1 MYQYD
6 SVPTHTCYHRLM
18 GRAALAL
25 LFLFVAAP
33 GVYAADGPELVAQA
47 RQLYNQRLFDA
58 ALIAADEARLTSA
71 VADLADLIAAR
82 AYLERFRESAA
93 SADLMNARER
103 LRGINAQRF
112 DPAERTEF
120 IVGLGEALFFE
131 GSYGAAADVFESVI
145 NNGTA
150 LPADSRER
158 VLDWWA
164 SALDRDAWQSPELP
178 RERAYQRILARMR
191 DESTSRPGSAAATYW
206 LAAAARAEGDLQAA
220 WSAAEAG
227 WVRASLAID
236 RGVKLRADL
245 DRLMLTAIVPE
256 RARMLGQPA
265 DSLKLEWDKFKERWG
280 N

>member
-1 MYQYD
+1 
-6 SVPTHTCYHRLM
+6 M

-25 LFLFVAAP
+25 LFFFVVAP

-58 ALIAADEARLTSA
+58 AVIAADEARLTPA
-71 VADLADLIAAR
+71 VADRADLIAAR

-93 SADLMNARER
+93 SADLSNARER
-103 LRGINAQRF
+103 LRRVNPQRF
-112 DPAERTEF
+112 DPVERTEF

-131 GSYGAAADVFESVI
+131 GSYGAGADVFETVI

-164 SALDRDAWQSPELP
+164 SALDREAWQSPELP

-191 DESTSRPGSAAATYW
+191 DELTSRPGSATATYW

-220 WSAAEAG
+220 WSAVEAG

-245 DRLMLTAIVPE
+245 DRLMVTAIVPE

-265 DSLKLEWDKFKERWG
+265 DSLKLEWDRFKERWG

>member
-1 MYQYD
+1 M
-6 SVPTHTCYHRLM
+6 R
-18 GRAALAL
+18 RAGLAL
-25 LFLFVAAP
+25 LFFLVAAP
-33 GVYAADGPELVAQA
+33 GVYAADGPDLVAQA

-58 ALIAADEARLTSA
+58 ALIAADQARLTPA

-82 AYLERFRESAA
+82 AYLERFRQSAG

-103 LRGINAQRF
+103 LRGVNPQRF
-112 DPAERTEF
+112 DPIERAEF

-131 GSYGAAADVFESVI
+131 GSYGAAADVFETVI

-158 VLDWWA
+158 VMDWWA
-164 SALDRDAWQSPELP
+164 SALDREAWQSSELP
-178 RERAYQRILARMR
+178 RGRAYQRILARMR
-191 DESTSRPGSAAATYW
+191 DELTSRPGSATAAYW

-220 WSAAEAG
+220 WSAVEAG
-227 WVRASLAID
+227 WVRGSLASD
-236 RGVKLRADL
+236 RGAGLRADL
-245 DRLMLTAIVPE
+245 DRLMLDAIVPE

-265 DSLKLEWDKFKERWG
+265 DGLKLEWEKFKERWG